1 MVVLGFMDTFIY
13 LFVLIAHKVIVF
25 SGGVLIMK
33 LCEKCGSLMAPVK
46 KDGGVVLVCNK
57 CGKQDS
63 VEKGKVFKLKEKM
76 THEPFD
82 SIPVLVSNVP
92 SAVIIRQGGGPSR
105 RGLVMSRRPDFIAV

>member
-1 MVVLGFMDTFIY
+1 M
-13 LFVLIAHKVIVF
+13 
-25 SGGVLIMK
+25 MK

-82 SIPVLVSNVP
+82 SIPVVDGT
-92 SAVIIRQGGGPSR
+92 RQTLPVTSIECPECGHNKAGWWTQQTRSSDEPETRFYRCIKCKKTWREYS
-105 RGLVMSRRPDFIAV
+105 